1 MLKARPA
8 REVVLRMPNEIGT
21 LNTVAK
27 ALADKAFDILA
38 ISAWVEGAD
47 VVIRLLTDD
56 AARAMDTLKAQKHQV
71 RQADVVVCE
80 LAHKPGM
87 LRNVTEKLALGE
99 IDIHHLYAT
108 SVPGH
113 DRALLVL
120 ATSNNDHAIVLL
132 NAGTPAQA
140 TAGSR

>member
-8 REVVLRMPNEIGT
+8 REIVLRMPNEIGT

-47 VVIRLLTDD
+47 VVIRLLTED
-56 AARAMDTLKAQKHQV
+56 AARAMDTLRALKHQV

-80 LAHKPGM
+80 LPHKPGM
-87 LRNVTEKLALGE
+87 LRAVTERLALGE

-108 SVPGH
+108 ASPGH
-113 DRALLVL
+113 DRAVVVC

-132 NAGTPAQA
+132 NAASTAHAG
-140 TAGSR
+140 TAGR